1 MADHK
6 TNTEYTTDTG
16 TSFAAPLVTAA
27 AGAVKSK
34 FTSLS
39 SAAVL
44 QILLDTANQDFD
56 GYDPKQHGMG
66 ILDVEAAL
74 NVNPNDYIGR

>member
-1 MADHK
+1 MVFGK
-6 TNTEYTTDTG
+6 CSIGNLNGNVRKCE
-16 TSFAAPLVTAA
+16 VA

-44 QILLDTANQDFD
+44 QILLDTADRSFN
-56 GYDPKQHGMG
+56 GYNPADHGMG
-66 ILDVEAAL
+66 ILNVEAAL
-74 NVNPNDYIGR
+74 NVNPVDYIGIN